1 MTLSLLKMVIEIVDF
16 PINSMVI
23 FHSELLVYQRVLHHS
38 PSFSIILHHSLS
50 IWFSDSNSFGKPVRH
65 HFIHQTYPSPV
76 VGIRGFPVAWWSLR
90 FYMAYTISPVTNRM
104 ACQGFQDVQ
113 SFSQGRW
120 STRTARTDGTA
131 ELSGSKLQCWETR
144 GVLNASRWGKM
155 VGNVGLGFFL
165 KMYILL
171 QVL

>member
-1 MTLSLLKMVIEIVDF
+1 
-16 PINSMVI
+16 MVI
-23 FHSELLVYQRVLHHS
+23 FHSELLVYQRLLLS

-90 FYMAYTISPVTNRM
+90 FYAGISPVTNRM

-131 ELSGSKLQCWETR
+131 ELFRINFNAEKPGKF
-144 GVLNASRWGKM
+144 LNASRWGKM

-165 KMYILL
+165 KMYILWYILL